1 MFWTGIVLQTR
12 GLSRELAKN
21 CVTLDMGVSV
31 SARSAV
37 PQFFYPKYLIEH
49 LITLTSAGKK
59 KNHVN
64 VHTGYTVAKFQ
75 NKAYYKI
82 PNSHRFGQ

>member
-1 MFWTGIVLQTR
+1 MFKHMFWTGIVLQTR

-59 KNHVN
+59 KSCECSY
-64 VHTGYTVAKFQ
+64 GIYGCEISEQSILQ
-75 NKAYYKI
+75 NT
-82 PNSHRFGQ
+82 